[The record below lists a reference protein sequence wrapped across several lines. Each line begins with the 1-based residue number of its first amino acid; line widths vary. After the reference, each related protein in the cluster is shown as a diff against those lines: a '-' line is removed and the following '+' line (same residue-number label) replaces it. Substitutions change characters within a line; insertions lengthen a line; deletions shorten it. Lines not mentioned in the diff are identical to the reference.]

1 MYPVSGIA
9 RAPLPLQGT
18 MRKVDRYPLLLT
30 LVVALSAAV
39 VLAAD
44 VLTEPGRRLADVSR
58 DLALAKQAIGGEL
71 AEAHNVIRQIGQNP
85 RVRISALN
93 RRTAY
98 FQAQLDE
105 LRAHYPEVR
114 AITADAG
121 YGYSVPAGE
130 PAVRDVLDEVQDSPL
145 CVGGHVYTVMWAPLG
160 NAGVLGVAY
169 DTGPALA
176 RARAATEGRV
186 RLSLLELLTL
196 RSLVVDGFAP
206 CSELP
211 EDSVYVNVANGERA
225 VRFVPG
231 NGSAVGYAPLDGTI
245 LAVLVEEDP
254 ARQQEP
260 LARRVAVIAVAALVP
275 LAYVALRRRGSARG

>member
-1 MYPVSGIA
+1 
-9 RAPLPLQGT
+9 
-18 MRKVDRYPLLLT
+18 MRKADRSPLLLT
-30 LVVALSAAV
+30 LVVVLSAAA

-71 AEAHNVIRQIGQNP
+71 AEAHNVIRQIGQDP

-105 LRAHYPEVR
+105 LRSHYPEMR

-145 CVGGHVYTVMWAPLG
+145 CVGGRVYTVMWAPLG
-160 NAGVLGVAY
+160 NAGFLGVAY
-169 DTGPALA
+169 DIGPALA
-176 RARAATEGRV
+176 RAREATDGRV
-186 RLSLLELLTL
+186 RLSLLELMTL
-196 RSLVVDGFAP
+196 RSLAVEGFAP

-211 EDSVYVNVANGERA
+211 TDSIYANVANGERT
-225 VRFVPG
+225 VRFVPEG
-231 NGSAVGYAPLDGTI
+231 GSAVGYAPLDGTI

-254 ARQQEP
+254 ARQREAI
-260 LARRVAVIAVAALVP
+260 LRRALVVAVAALVP